1 MPHTFLRSFTAGLLT
16 IFGCS
21 SQPATAPS
29 DSEKPA
35 TVTMEDVKR
44 DAATSMETAAT
55 YSQQSKEELMKEL
68 KEQMTA
74 MDAKIEDL
82 RVRGANLASDA
93 KVGWELKMKELEVKR
108 KAANA
113 KLVEIEN
120 STAQA
125 WGEVEK
131 GARSAWEELKM
142 AFQNASDEF

>member
-1 MPHTFLRSFTAGLLT
+1 LLTFL
-16 IFGCS
+16 GCN
-21 SQPATAPS
+21 SQPDAATS

-44 DAATSMETAAT
+44 DAATSMETTAT
-55 YSQQSKEELMKEL
+55 YSRQNKDKLMKEL
-68 KEQMTA
+68 KEQMTE

-82 RVRGANLASDA
+82 RVRGVNLASDA
-93 KVGWELKMKELEVKR
+93 KVSWELKMTELDIKR

-125 WGEVEK
+125 WVDVEK
-131 GARSAWEELKM
+131 GARSAWEDLKRS
-142 AFQNASDEF
+142 FQNASDEF